1 MLEEDRVAR
10 AQVDLGHRHDL
21 ALHLARTGAEMD
33 LGHVLDPRSFA
44 PSRFAH
50 QIPDIERR
58 AASPARKRGL
68 VVHAL
73 APLALDTLQWLG
85 RCRVCRVAHRE
96 QYNNRTLSSRAA

>member
-10 AQVDLGHRHDL
+10 AQVDLGHRHDF
-21 ALHLARTGAEMD
+21 AFHLACTRAEMD

-58 AASPARKRGL
+58 AAGPAGKRGL

-73 APLALDTLQWLG
+73 APLALDAFEWLSG
-85 RCRVCRVAHRE
+85 CRVYRVAHRE
-96 QYNNRTLSSRAA
+96 QYSNRTLSS